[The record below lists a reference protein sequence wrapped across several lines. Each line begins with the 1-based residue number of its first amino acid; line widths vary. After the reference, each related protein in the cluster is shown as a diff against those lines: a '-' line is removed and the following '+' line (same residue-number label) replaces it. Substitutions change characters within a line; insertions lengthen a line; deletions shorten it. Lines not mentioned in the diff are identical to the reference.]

1 MNKAALELLQQRNAC
16 AKLTSPGPNPDQL
29 AEIFKAAVRAPD
41 HAGLKPWSF
50 ITIEGDARIKLG
62 ELFIIAREQNGE
74 VLDQNQQ
81 QKIRQKPLRAPLI
94 IAVAANVQEHAKVP
108 DIEQILSAGC
118 AAEHILLASEALG
131 FGAIWRTGDMAFDDL
146 VQDGLGLEQ
155 HQMLIGFLY
164 IGTKDKKDKALA
176 DVNVNQFVRAWGAE

>member
-1 MNKAALELLQQRNAC
+1 MNEAALKLLQQRNAC
-16 AKLTSPGPNPDQL
+16 AKLTSPGPDEEQL
-29 AEIFKAAVRAPD
+29 QEIFKAAVRVPD
-41 HAGLKPWSF
+41 HAGLKPWFF

-62 ELFIIAREQNGE
+62 ELFILAREQNGE
-74 VLDQNQQ
+74 VLDAQQQ
-81 QKIRQKPLRAPLI
+81 QKIRQQPLRAPLI

-118 AAEHILLASEALG
+118 AAEHILLAAEALG

-164 IGTKDKKDKALA
+164 IGTKDKEDKTVMET
-176 DVNVNQFVRAWGAE
+176 DIHQYVRAWGV